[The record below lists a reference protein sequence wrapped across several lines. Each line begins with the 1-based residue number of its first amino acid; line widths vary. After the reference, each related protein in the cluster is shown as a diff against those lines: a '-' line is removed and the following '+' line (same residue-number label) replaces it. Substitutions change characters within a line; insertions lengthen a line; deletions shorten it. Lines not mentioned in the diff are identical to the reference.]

1 MQQELEKVTKI
12 LRENLSLKAL
22 NFPSKLEI
30 FIKLLLLNV
39 IAFNLLLLNKYYLID
54 SFEVNNKQIIK
65 MGNQRKTVKFR
76 HYTGKRK
83 SPFMNYADLEVFY
96 YQKVMESKI

>member
-1 MQQELEKVTKI
+1 
-12 LRENLSLKAL
+12 
-22 NFPSKLEI
+22 
-30 FIKLLLLNV
+30 
-39 IAFNLLLLNKYYLID
+39 
-54 SFEVNNKQIIK
+54 